1 MKKNRRSRKGKGF
14 ATASG
19 ISGVFSFLGGWQLC
33 HNLCLAVI
41 AMLSVIGITVT
52 GMPLLFLT
60 QYAIYFWSAALIFLI
75 PTIFMYFRNCC
86 MSKNLLLFNI
96 GIIVLSVPFIQE
108 LNPVFWVI
116 GGVIILISIFSYL
129 KGRFYG
135 K

>member
-1 MKKNRRSRKGKGF
+1 MKKSRNRREKGIV
-14 ATASG
+14 AVSG
-19 ISGVFSFLGGWQLC
+19 ISGSLSFLGGWQIC
-33 HNLCLAVI
+33 HNLCLVVI
-41 AMLSVIGITVT
+41 AMLSFIGISVA

-60 QYAIYFWSAALIFLI
+60 QYAVYFWSAALIFLI

-116 GGVIILISIFSYL
+116 GGVIVLISIFSYL